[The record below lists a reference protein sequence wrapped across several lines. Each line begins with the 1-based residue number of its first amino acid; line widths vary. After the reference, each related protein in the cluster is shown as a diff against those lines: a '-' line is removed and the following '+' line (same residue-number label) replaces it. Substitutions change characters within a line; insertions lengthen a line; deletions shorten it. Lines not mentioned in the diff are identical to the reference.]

1 MGTKKRSPIAAKRTL
16 VNGTPVLLMAYGSAP
31 TNTEE
36 GVRTYLD
43 NVLGHYRGATAT
55 DAEVAD
61 LKVRYEAIGGSP
73 LYDMTGRVAR
83 ALQNALDRGQEIFD
97 VRVAMRHSPP
107 FIEDA
112 VRAASKTGAKSG
124 IAVALAP
131 FGSRLTSEGYYKE
144 VEKASEG
151 CDLTWWYASDWNL
164 HPQFLTLWERLIRQ
178 ALDETDATDT
188 VVVFTNHS
196 LPARI
201 LNWNDPYPTQ
211 FSATTGELAD
221 RLGLDRWSL
230 AFQSAGSG
238 NEPWLGPSLFEV
250 VGDWISQGAKDF
262 VIAPIGF
269 LVDHLEVRFDLDI
282 DAANM
287 AKELGVSLRRTEM
300 PNDEDEMIELL
311 VDLVRTT
318 GMRAGGN

>member
-1 MGTKKRSPIAAKRTL
+1 MGTKKRTPIAAKPTRA
-16 VNGTPVLLMAYGSAP
+16 NGTPVLLMAYGSAP

-36 GVRTYLD
+36 SVRTYLD
-43 NVLGHYRGATAT
+43 DILGHYRGATAT

-61 LKVRYEAIGGSP
+61 LKARYEAIGGSP
-73 LYDMTGRVAR
+73 LYDVTGRVAR
-83 ALQNALDRGQEIFD
+83 ALQNALDRGPEVFD

-112 VRAASKTGAKSG
+112 VRAASKTGTKSG

-131 FGSRLTSEGYYKE
+131 FSSRLTSEAYYKE

-151 CDLTWWYASDWNL
+151 RDLTWWYVNDWNL
-164 HPQFLTLWERLIRQ
+164 HPQFLTLWERLIQQ
-178 ALDETDATDT
+178 ALDETDA

-196 LPARI
+196 LPAQI
-201 LNWNDPYPTQ
+201 LNWNDPYTTQ
-211 FSATTGELAD
+211 FSATAGELAD
-221 RLGLDRWSL
+221 RLNLDRWSL
-230 AFQSAGSG
+230 AFQSAGRG
-238 NEPWLGPSLFEV
+238 NQMWLGPSLFEV

-282 DAANM
+282 DAAKM

-300 PNDEDEMIELL
+300 PNDEDEIIELL
-311 VDLVRTT
+311 VDLARTT
-318 GMRAGGN
+318 AAGEG

>member
-1 MGTKKRSPIAAKRTL
+1 MGTKKRTPIAAKPTR
-16 VNGTPVLLMAYGSAP
+16 VHSTPVLLMAYGSAR
-31 TNTEE
+31 TDTEE
-36 GVRTYLD
+36 GVRAYLD
-43 NVLGHYRGATAT
+43 DVLGHYRGETAT

-61 LKVRYEAIGGSP
+61 LKARYESIGGSP
-73 LYDMTGRVAR
+73 LYDVTGRVAR
-83 ALQNALDRGQEIFD
+83 ALQNALDRGQEVFD

-112 VRAASKTGAKSG
+112 VHAASKTGAKSG

-131 FGSRLTSEGYYKE
+131 FGSRLTNEAYYKE

-151 CDLTWWYASDWNL
+151 RDLTWWYANDWNL
-164 HPQFLTLWERLIRQ
+164 HPQFLTLWERLIKQ

-211 FSATTGELAD
+211 FSATAGELAD
-221 RLGLDRWSL
+221 RLSLDRWSL
-230 AFQSAGSG
+230 AFQSAGKG
-238 NEPWLGPSLFEV
+238 NQPWLGPSLFEV
-250 VGDWISQGAKDF
+250 IGEWISQGAKDF

-269 LVDHLEVRFDLDI
+269 LVDHLEVRFDIDV
-282 DAANM
+282 DAAKM

-300 PNDEDEMIELL
+300 PNDADEMIEML

-318 GMRAGGN
+318 VGGRG

>member
-1 MGTKKRSPIAAKRTL
+1 MGTKKRTPIAAKPPRA
-16 VNGTPVLLMAYGSAP
+16 NGTPVLLMAYGSAP

-36 GVRTYLD
+36 AIRTYLD
-43 NVLGHYRGATAT
+43 DVLGHYRGATAT

-61 LKVRYEAIGGSP
+61 LKARYEAIGGSP
-73 LYDMTGRVAR
+73 LYDVTGRVAR
-83 ALQNALDRGQEIFD
+83 ALQNALDRGQEVFD

-112 VRAASKTGAKSG
+112 VRAVSKTGAKSG
-124 IAVALAP
+124 IAIALAP
-131 FGSRLTSEGYYKE
+131 FGSRLTSQAYYKE
-144 VEKASEG
+144 VEKASQG
-151 CDLTWWYASDWNL
+151 CDLTWWYANDWNL
-164 HPQFLTLWERLIRQ
+164 HPQFLTLWERLIKQ
-178 ALDETDATDT
+178 ALDKTGATGT

-211 FSATTGELAD
+211 FSAMAGELAD
-221 RLGLDRWSL
+221 RLNLDRWSL
-230 AFQSAGSG
+230 AFQSAGKG
-238 NEPWLGPSLFEV
+238 NQLWLGPSLFEV
-250 VGDWISQGAKDF
+250 VGDWISQGIKDF

-318 GMRAGGN
+318 AARS

>member
-1 MGTKKRSPIAAKRTL
+1 MGTKKRTPIAAKPPRA
-16 VNGTPVLLMAYGSAP
+16 NGTPVLLMAYGSTP

-36 GVRTYLD
+36 AIRTYLD
-43 NVLGHYRGATAT
+43 DVLGHYRGATAT

-61 LKVRYEAIGGSP
+61 LKARYEAIGGSP
-73 LYDMTGRVAR
+73 LYDVTGRVAR
-83 ALQNALDRGQEIFD
+83 ALQNALDRGQEVFD

-112 VRAASKTGAKSG
+112 VRAVSKTGAKSG
-124 IAVALAP
+124 IAIALAP
-131 FGSRLTSEGYYKE
+131 FGSRLTSQAYYKE
-144 VEKASEG
+144 VEKASQG
-151 CDLTWWYASDWNL
+151 CDLTWWYANDWNL
-164 HPQFLTLWERLIRQ
+164 HPQFLTLWERLIKQ
-178 ALDETDATDT
+178 ALDKTGATGT

-211 FSATTGELAD
+211 FSAMAGELAD
-221 RLGLDRWSL
+221 RLNLDRWSL
-230 AFQSAGSG
+230 AFQSAGKG
-238 NEPWLGPSLFEV
+238 NQLWLGPSLFEV
-250 VGDWISQGAKDF
+250 VGDWISQGIKDF

-318 GMRAGGN
+318 AARS